1 MKIVINKCYGG
12 FGLSDAAMHRYAEI
26 KGITLYPE
34 KGGLF
39 NTYYTVSA
47 DQRVQPL
54 AGNWNDHSLEVREA
68 YNARYG
74 EEVLY
79 DRDMERD
86 DPILIQVVE
95 ELGETANGRCA
106 SLKIIEIPDDV
117 EWDIEEYDGQE
128 WIAEKH
134 RTWE

>member
-12 FGLSDAAMHRYAEI
+12 FGLSDAAMHRYAEL
-26 KGITLYPE
+26 KGITLYSE

-39 NTYYTVSA
+39 NTYYTVPA

-54 AGNWNDHSLEVREA
+54 AGNWIDLPIEVRQA
-68 YNARYG
+68 YNARYKK
-74 EEVLY
+74 EVLY

-106 SLKIIEIPDDV
+106 VLKIVEIPDYV
-117 EWDIEEYDGQE
+117 EWGIEEYDGQE
-128 WIAEKH
+128 WIAENH
-134 RTWE
+134 RVWE